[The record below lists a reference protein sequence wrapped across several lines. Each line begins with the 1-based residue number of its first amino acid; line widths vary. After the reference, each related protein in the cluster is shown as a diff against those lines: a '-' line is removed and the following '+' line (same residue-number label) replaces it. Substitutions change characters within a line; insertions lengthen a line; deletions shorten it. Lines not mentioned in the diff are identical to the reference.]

1 MTTFLSIV
9 TWVALALGAAVILA
23 FLLVR
28 RR

>member
-9 TWVALALGAAVILA
+9 TWVALALGAAVVLV
-23 FLLVR
+23 FLLAR